1 MTPLPLLF
9 AFISLF
15 PGVRL
20 DDNDILLKTISTL
33 NSLKTIE
40 YLHLSQRVDK
50 NETKSSLDSAIC
62 FFDFAAGDNLIGA
75 RYHFKS
81 NYGEEVFNGKTE
93 YNCNIQER
101 RILFANTPTK
111 GHLGGSFWVRNSMLS
126 LRSLLP
132 QMMKDPS
139 VVIVQRKDEVVDG
152 RSYYKLTIELKNRRI
167 RDGIDI
173 VEQKG
178 TLLEQEL
185 LIAKETY
192 LPYSYRTIVPGNQG
206 FQLVTFKHINTNAR
220 RPDSIWTYERYPSA
234 FSRQTYEEFDAA
246 EATNM
251 TTKIGSIAPG
261 WNLPMVDGD
270 SVSLSSQKGNLVLLE
285 FWFPYCKG
293 CVEAVPAINA
303 IQEKY
308 KKNGLRVYG
317 IETLNS
323 SYDKLIRYIKKYN
336 IEPPTLYNG
345 KLVAREYE
353 ARVAPTFILLD
364 RKGRFVYIR
373 EGFDKEE
380 IIKVIEANM

>member
-1 MTPLPLLF
+1 MIPLPLLF
-9 AFISLF
+9 TFISLF
-15 PGVRL
+15 SGARL
-20 DDNDILLKTISTL
+20 EDNGILLKTISTL
-33 NSLKTIE
+33 KTLKTIE
-40 YLHLSQRVDK
+40 YQHLSQRVDK
-50 NETKSSLDSAIC
+50 NETKSSLDSAVC
-62 FFDFAAGDNLIGA
+62 FFDFTAGDSLVGA
-75 RYHFKS
+75 RYHFQS
-81 NYGEEVFNGKTE
+81 SFGEEVFNGTTE
-93 YNCNIQER
+93 YNCHIQER
-101 RILFANTPTK
+101 RILFSNTPTK

-139 VVIVQRKDEVVDG
+139 VVIVQQKDEVVDG

-178 TLLEQEL
+178 TVLEQEL
-185 LIAKETY
+185 LIDKETY

-206 FQLVTFKHINTNAR
+206 FQLVTFKHINTNAS
-220 RPDSIWTYERYPSA
+220 RPDNIWTYERYPAA

-246 EATNM
+246 EATKM
-251 TTKIGSIAPG
+251 TTKIGSMAPE
-261 WNLPMVDGD
+261 WKLPMVDGD
-270 SVSLSSQKGNLVLLE
+270 SASLSSQKGNLVLLE

-293 CVEAVPAINA
+293 CVEAVPDINA
-303 IQEKY
+303 LQEKY

-353 ARVAPTFILLD
+353 ARVAPTFMLLD

-380 IIKVIEANM
+380 IIKAIEGNL